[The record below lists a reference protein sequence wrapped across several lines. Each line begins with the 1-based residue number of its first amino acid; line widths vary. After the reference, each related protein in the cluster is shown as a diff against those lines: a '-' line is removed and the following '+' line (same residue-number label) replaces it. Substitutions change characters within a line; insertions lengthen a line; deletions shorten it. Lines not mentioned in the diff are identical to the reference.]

1 MTTDLE
7 AIKQAEA
14 ERKSKTD
21 LKLHNKILLKEIEAL
36 SNKIEYYVNAKTVIP
51 KPIKPVFKAGKGEA
65 TALTLLSDIHCE
77 EKITKAST
85 NGLNEFSPDI
95 CTVRV
100 NNYFVNLLKLVN
112 NHRNVVN
119 IDNLV
124 IGLIGD
130 NLHGWIHDEYI
141 GTNFMTPIQATLF
154 IQERIEAG
162 LTYLLDHGK
171 FKRIV
176 VVCKVGNH
184 SRTTD
189 KIYGQTELINSYE
202 YFLYKYLENKFK
214 GQIEFLIE
222 ENYFSYLDVYDYTL
236 SFEHGHAFKYAGG
249 IGGIYPTLMRHLAKS
264 YSVKRFDL
272 ACMGHWHSTIH
283 LPNALINGCVCGYND
298 YARRKGFSFEPP
310 KQQFLLIN
318 KEKGFTSNETIFL

>member
-1 MTTDLE
+1 MSIDIE
-7 AIKQAEA
+7 ALKQAEE
-14 ERKSKTD
+14 ERKSKAD
-21 LKLHNKILLKEIEAL
+21 LKIHNKILLKEVKAL
-36 SNKIEYYVNAKTVIP
+36 TDQVEYFTQAKSIIP
-51 KPIKPVFKAGKGEA
+51 KPIKPVFKTGKGEA
-65 TALTLLSDIHCE
+65 TALALLSDIHCE
-77 EKITKAST
+77 ERITKAST
-85 NGLNEFSPDI
+85 NGLNEFNPDI

-100 NNYFVNLLKLVN
+100 SNFFVNLLKLVN

-124 IGLIGD
+124 LGLIGD

-162 LTYLLDHGK
+162 VKYLIDNGK

-176 VVCKVGNH
+176 IVCKVGNH

-202 YFLYKYLENKFK
+202 YFLYKYLENKFS
-214 GQIEFLIE
+214 GQVEFLIE
-222 ENYFSYLDVYDYTL
+222 ENYFSYLDVYNYTI

-249 IGGIYPTLMRHLAKS
+249 IGGIYPALMRHLSKGYA
-264 YSVKRFDL
+264 VKRFDL

-318 KEKGFTSNETIFL
+318 KEKGFTTNEPIFL

>member
-1 MTTDLE
+1 MINILE
-7 AIKQAEA
+7 LKQIE
-14 ERKSKTD
+14 EDKRSKSD
-21 LKLHNKILLKEIEAL
+21 LKAHVKILLKE
-36 SNKIEYYVNAKTVIP
+36 NKILQDKNSYYELSKSVNP
-51 KPIKPVFKAGKGEA
+51 KPIKPVFKTSKGEA
-65 TALTLLSDIHCE
+65 TALTLWSDIHCE
-77 EKITKAST
+77 EKITKQST
-85 NGLNEFSPDI
+85 NRLNEFNPDI
-95 CTVRV
+95 CRTRMTNLPV
-100 NNYFVNLLKLVN
+100 NTLKLIN

-124 IGLIGD
+124 IALLGD
-130 NLHGWIHDEYI
+130 MINGFIHDEYVS
-141 GTNFMTPIQATLF
+141 TNYMTPIEATLF
-154 IQERIEAG
+154 IQELIEAG
-162 LTYLLDHGK
+162 LTYLIDNGK
-171 FKRIV
+171 FKRII

-189 KIYGQTELINSYE
+189 KVYGQTELVNSYE
-202 YFLYKYLENKFK
+202 YFLYKYLEKKFA

-222 ENYFSYLDVYDYTL
+222 ENYISYYDVYDYTL

-249 IGGIYPTLMRHLAKS
+249 IGGIYPALMRHLSKS
-264 YSVKRFDL
+264 YSIKRFDL

-318 KEKGFTSNETIFL
+318 KEKGFTTNEPIFL

>member
-1 MTTDLE
+1 MIDIEEL
-7 AIKQAEA
+7 KQAE
-14 ERKSKTD
+14 EEKKSKVD
-21 LKLHNKILLKEIEAL
+21 LKLHNKILLKEVKAL
-36 SNKIEYYVNAKTVIP
+36 TDKIEYYEQAKSIVP
-51 KPIKPVFKAGKGEA
+51 KPIKPVFKSGKGEA
-65 TALTLLSDIHCE
+65 TALMLWSDGHGE
-77 EKITKAST
+77 ERITKQST
-85 NGLNEFSPDI
+85 NGLNEFNPDI
-95 CTVRV
+95 AKSRML
-100 NNYFVNLLKLVN
+100 NFPINGLKLVN

-124 IGLIGD
+124 IGALGD
-130 NLHGWIHDEYI
+130 FVHGFIHDEYVS
-141 GTNFMTPIQATLF
+141 TNYMTPIQATLF
-154 IQERIEAG
+154 MQELIEAG
-162 LTYLLDHGK
+162 LTYFLENGK

-189 KIYGQTELINSYE
+189 KVYGQTELINSYE

-222 ENYFSYLDVYDYTL
+222 ENYFSYLDIYDYTI

-249 IGGIYPTLMRHLAKS
+249 IGGIYPALMRHLSKS

-272 ACMGHWHSTIH
+272 ATMGHWHSTIH

-310 KQQFLLIN
+310 KQQFLLVN
-318 KEKGFTSNETIFL
+318 KEKGFTTNEPIFL